1 MAAASEVYRLEIAVV
16 GYELKVFK
24 TYKPACKKPRRIRV
38 LLAGEHYMALLGK
51 DDKLKNRLVSKV
63 TTPAGRHPIVTE
75 QKHQFQS
82 LNEPRLLTQ

>member
-51 DDKLKNRLVSKV
+51 DDKLKNRLETKI
-63 TTPAGRHPIVTE
+63 TTKGRHIVTE

-82 LNEPRLLTQ
+82 LNEPKMLTQ